1 MEQIAIYLWSISE
14 NIKIS
19 VCIAGCFLL
28 MGSPFL
34 FMFAELGVLDWKSAK
49 DALPLFKKIL
59 ITGSVLIILSL
70 LIPAKKDLAL
80 IFLYPHIKNGT
91 ETVVKS
97 ETMNKMKQ
105 LTNLYLDEQIKNLKD
120 NKDD

>member
-14 NIKIS
+14 GIKT
-19 VCIAGCFLL
+19 FLNVTGVL
-28 MGSPFL
+28 LLVGSPFTL
-34 FMFAELGVLDWKSAK
+34 TFADTDYYKYDIKNVM
-49 DALPLFKKIL
+49 PLFKKTL
-59 ITGSVLIILSL
+59 ITGLLLLMFSL
-70 LIPAKKDLAL
+70 LIPVKKDLAL

-120 NKDD
+120 NKNGK